1 MIRPQFTVLCQIVET
16 HMVSRGLSRP
26 SPRGTCWPRENRWF
40 SGTAREIP
48 HAIKSPVHCGG
59 CSDRSY
65 LLVPRTDLD
74 SEALLVRPARTSTFL
89 PLINHVRWRVF
100 ASQCDA
106 ANETSFFS
114 LTERSTILS
123 GLLYFPVDA
132 FLSYFMLSP
141 IFILTR
147 LRVTFS
153 ISSESLERNVVR
165 INIIAE

>member
-89 PLINHVRWRVF
+89 PLVNHVRWRVF
-100 ASQCDA
+100 ASQCNA
-106 ANETSFFS
+106 ANEASFFS
-114 LTERSTILS
+114 LTKEINHSLRPSLFSRRCFSFVLHVIA
-123 GLLYFPVDA
+123 YFH
-132 FLSYFMLSP
+132 SYA
-141 IFILTR
+141 I
-147 LRVTFS
+147 TFS

>member
-1 MIRPQFTVLCQIVET
+1 MIGSQFMVLCQIVET
-16 HMVSRGLSRP
+16 HMVRRGLSRP
-26 SPRGTCWPRENRWF
+26 SPRELADREKIGGF

-89 PLINHVRWRVF
+89 PLVNHVRWRVF

-106 ANETSFFS
+106 ANEASFFS
-114 LTERSTILS
+114 LTGRSTILS
-123 GLLYFPVDA
+123 PA
-132 FLSYFMLSP
+132 
-141 IFILTR
+141 
-147 LRVTFS
+147 FS
-153 ISSESLERNVVR
+153 IFP
-165 INIIAE
+165 